1 MATKSAS
8 NDQNTPYVLYHN
20 TYSICSLMVR
30 YTLAVRGTPHSPAA
44 AMTVDEQMVDIFHE
58 AQLDEDF
65 LLNVN
70 PKGQVSTQRI
80 IQLVCFQD
88 SCQEQGA
95 LLAIAHIP

>member
-1 MATKSAS
+1 
-8 NDQNTPYVLYHN
+8 
-20 TYSICSLMVR
+20 MVR
-30 YTLAVRGTPHSPAA
+30 YTLAIRGAPHSPAA

-70 PKGQVSTQRI
+70 PKGQVSTP
-80 IQLVCFQD
+80 VACFRD

-95 LLAIAHIP
+95 LLTIAHIP

>member
-1 MATKSAS
+1 LLEGYFHIIMATKSAS

-44 AMTVDEQMVDIFHE
+44 AITVDEQMVDIFHE

-70 PKGQVSTQRI
+70 PKGQVSTPADDPTGV
-80 IQLVCFQD
+80 L
-88 SCQEQGA
+88 SG
-95 LLAIAHIP
+95 